1 MKKHKY
7 FILASSICCTLSA
20 TAQVNQSKLYPLPQ
34 QIEDNNQ
41 RVVADKVYYIKTD
54 KIKDA
59 TSNALL
65 KTVLPVDAKGKGT
78 PIHIKQLENNS
89 GEMTRSGAYILT
101 IGAKEITIEA
111 ADSRGLFYALQ
122 TLKQVQEKDNRGNI
136 LLPVCSITD
145 YPDVAF
151 RGTVEGFYGEPW
163 SHQDRLEQLRFY
175 GALKLNTYIYGPKD
189 DPYHSSPHWR
199 DAYPADQAAQI
210 KELAQEA
217 AKNKVDFVWAI
228 HPGKDIKWNKSDSM
242 AIVKKFDMMYDLGV
256 RSFAVFFDD
265 ISGEGTKP
273 EKQAGVLNY
282 IHNEFISKKKDVTPL
297 IMCPTEY
304 NKSWSNPK
312 PGTYLDILGE
322 QLDPSIHIMW
332 TGNRVVDDIT
342 LEGLEWVNNRI
353 KRPAYVWWNFPVS
366 DYVRDH
372 LLMGPSYGL
381 DTNAKHAMSG
391 FVSNPMDKAEAS
403 KVAIFGAANYA
414 WNVDNYN
421 PDKSWNDACEYIMPE
436 AAEAFKCFNAHNSDP
451 GHNGHRYRRD
461 ESTKIKPVV
470 NRFLESYEKGHLSDA
485 DGKQIYYTFDEISK
499 APEIIKSKST
509 NKRLLEQ
516 IDPWLQ
522 QFELLGNAGK
532 NTIVLAGNWQGH
544 KLPEVWA
551 NFVDI
556 NSLLSQMNKLDQTLN
571 QNPYQP
577 GVKTG
582 SLVLTPFVNRVSG
595 RIEKE
600 FINTLKGNKANAME
614 AAISSTP
621 SVFTNIGQ
629 LKHQPTKLSDAKI
642 AIVPLLEVINIQ
654 PGSYLGMAWGEDRM
668 ADKLTFNLPNKEL
681 LTWGE
686 FQASTDGKTWSKLQT
701 EDKNGKGVIE
711 NIPTGTKYL
720 RFTNTSST
728 DQQIYMLDFTIGVK
742 ADNNIAPT
750 YYCNDNNLKSFTM
763 LAPYKPLTFDKTETD
778 AKSVA
783 LLVSD
788 NKAGATVKA
797 VMPDGEERI
806 IYEGKDQF
814 IQLTDAC
821 LQNAKAVKLEITCSE
836 PIKVHEVIWN

>member
-1 MKKHKY
+1 
-7 FILASSICCTLSA
+7 
-20 TAQVNQSKLYPLPQ
+20 
-34 QIEDNNQ
+34 
-41 RVVADKVYYIKTD
+41 
-54 KIKDA
+54 
-59 TSNALL
+59 
-65 KTVLPVDAKGKGT
+65 
-78 PIHIKQLENNS
+78 
-89 GEMTRSGAYILT
+89 
-101 IGAKEITIEA
+101 
-111 ADSRGLFYALQ
+111 
-122 TLKQVQEKDNRGNI
+122 
-136 LLPVCSITD
+136 
-145 YPDVAF
+145 
-151 RGTVEGFYGEPW
+151 
-163 SHQDRLEQLRFY
+163 
-175 GALKLNTYIYGPKD
+175 
-189 DPYHSSPHWR
+189 
-199 DAYPADQAAQI
+199 
-210 KELAQEA
+210 A

-577 GVKTG
+577 
-582 SLVLTPFVNRVSG
+582 
-595 RIEKE
+595 
-600 FINTLKGNKANAME
+600 
-614 AAISSTP
+614 
-621 SVFTNIGQ
+621 
-629 LKHQPTKLSDAKI
+629 
-642 AIVPLLEVINIQ
+642 
-654 PGSYLGMAWGEDRM
+654 
-668 ADKLTFNLPNKEL
+668 
-681 LTWGE
+681 
-686 FQASTDGKTWSKLQT
+686 
-701 EDKNGKGVIE
+701 
-711 NIPTGTKYL
+711 
-720 RFTNTSST
+720 
-728 DQQIYMLDFTIGVK
+728 
-742 ADNNIAPT
+742 
-750 YYCNDNNLKSFTM
+750 
-763 LAPYKPLTFDKTETD
+763 
-778 AKSVA
+778 
-783 LLVSD
+783 
-788 NKAGATVKA
+788 
-797 VMPDGEERI
+797 
-806 IYEGKDQF
+806 
-814 IQLTDAC
+814 
-821 LQNAKAVKLEITCSE
+821 
-836 PIKVHEVIWN
+836 